1 MIFVFFFFTV
11 SFPVFLLIVFTI
23 FSCNRD
29 SSIFGFVVEVLL
41 VVRGK
46 VVCVFV
52 MVIVFLFFL
61 IVLSTSYI

>member
-46 VVCVFV
+46 TVCVFG
-52 MVIVFLFFL
+52 MAIVFWFFWFL
-61 IVLSTSYI
+61 LAIEAC